1 MLQGWRRALAGALA
15 FAASAAWADTVRI
28 AVIDPLSGP
37 FANIGE
43 YNVKHAQM
51 AVDQI
56 NARGGV
62 AGTQKIELVLLD
74 SKNNPQEAGLVLQ
87 QAIDQNVRYVYQA
100 AGSVVGGALLE
111 AVGKYNARNP
121 DKAVL
126 YMNHGA
132 IEPSF
137 TNERCN
143 FWHFRFDSHQIMKI
157 GAFTDAAARD
167 RSVHKV
173 YLINQDYSAGQVFAR
188 ETRAMLARKRPDIE
202 IVGDDLHPL
211 GKVKDFSPYIAKIK
225 ASGADTVMTNNW
237 GNDIALLIKAA
248 KDAGLNVSWYA
259 MYVYL
264 TGTPAMVG
272 DPGGGSV
279 KTLMSWHANIAD
291 NQLESYANAYKARY
305 KADWG
310 WLPGYLALQ
319 MLARAMDQ
327 AKSTD
332 PVRVALALENMR
344 YDGPTG
350 QVWMRAEDHQLS
362 QPLYLASFAKAGQP
376 GVKYDV
382 ENTGFGWKTEV
393 RIEAKDT
400 VMPHTCRMQR
410 PE

>member
-1 MLQGWRRALAGALA
+1 MLQIARLAVATAAVLAGTG
-15 FAASAAWADTVRI
+15 AWAQSVRI

-43 YNVKHAQM
+43 YNLKHAQA
-51 AVDQI
+51 AVEQI

-62 AGTQKIELVLLD
+62 LGGQKLELVLFD

-87 QAIDQNVRYVYQA
+87 QAIDQDIRYVFQA

-111 AVGKYNARNP
+111 AVGKHNARNP
-121 DKAVL
+121 ERPLL
-126 YMNHGA
+126 YLNHGA

-137 TNERCN
+137 TNERCS

-157 GAFTDAAARD
+157 GAFTDAIARD
-167 RSVHKV
+167 KRVRKA
-173 YLINQDYSAGQVFAR
+173 YLINQDYSAGQIFAR

-211 GKVKDFSPYIAKIK
+211 GKVKDFAPYIAKIK
-225 ASGADTVMTNNW
+225 AAGADAVLTNNW

-248 KDAGLNVSWYA
+248 KDAGLNASWYA

-264 TGTPAMVG
+264 TGTPAAIG
-272 DPGGGSV
+272 DPGSSSV
-279 KTLMSWHANIAD
+279 KTLMSWHANVAD
-291 NQLESYANAYKARY
+291 NQLEAYANAYKAKY

-319 MLARAMDQ
+319 MLARAIDQ
-327 AKSTD
+327 ARSPD
-332 PVRVALALENMR
+332 PLKVALALENMR

-362 QPLYLASFAKAGQP
+362 QPLYVASFVRAGTG

-382 ENTGFGWKTEV
+382 EGTGFGWKSEA

-410 PE
+410 PN

>member
-1 MLQGWRRALAGALA
+1 MAHRCSFVIAPLLALA
-15 FAASAAWADTVRI
+15 AAAAPAQTVRI
-28 AVIDPLSGP
+28 AIIDPLSGP

-43 YNVKHAQM
+43 YNLKHAQM

-62 AGTQKIELVLLD
+62 LGGQKLELVPLD

-87 QAIDQNVRYVYQA
+87 QAIDQNIRFVYQA

-111 AVGKYNARNP
+111 AVGKHNARNP
-121 DKAVL
+121 DRTVL
-126 YMNHGA
+126 YLNHGA

-157 GAFTDAAARD
+157 GAFTDAIARD
-167 RSVHKV
+167 KRVRKA

-188 ETRAMLARKRPDIE
+188 ETRAMLARKRPDIQ
-202 IVGDDLHPL
+202 IVGDDFHPL

-225 ASGADTVMTNNW
+225 AAGADTVLTNNW
-237 GNDIALLIKAA
+237 GNDIALLIKASR
-248 KDAGLNVSWYA
+248 DAGLDVSWYA

-264 TGTPAMVG
+264 TGTPAAIG
-272 DPGGGSV
+272 DPGGNAV

-291 NQLESYANAYKARY
+291 NPLEPYANAYKARY

-319 MLARAMDQ
+319 MLARAIDQ
-327 AKSTD
+327 AKSGD
-332 PVRVALALENMR
+332 PLRVALALEDMR

-362 QPLYLASFAKAGQP
+362 QPLYVASFVRAGAG

-382 ENTGFGWKTEV
+382 ESTGFGWKTESRV
-393 RIEAKDT
+393 EAKET

>member
-1 MLQGWRRALAGALA
+1 MLQIARLALTTALLAGTG
-15 FAASAAWADTVRI
+15 AWAQSVRI

-43 YNVKHAQM
+43 YNLKHAQA
-51 AVDQI
+51 AVEQI
-56 NARGGV
+56 NAGGGV
-62 AGTQKIELVLLD
+62 LNGQKLELVLFD

-87 QAIDQNVRYVYQA
+87 QAIDQDIRYVLQA

-111 AVGKYNARNP
+111 AVGKHNARNP
-121 DKAVL
+121 DRPLL
-126 YMNHGA
+126 YLNHGA

-137 TNERCN
+137 TNERCS

-157 GAFTDAAARD
+157 GAFTDAIARD
-167 RSVHKV
+167 TRVRKA
-173 YLINQDYSAGQVFAR
+173 YLINQDYSAGQIFAR

-225 ASGADTVMTNNW
+225 ASGADAVLTNNW

-248 KDAGLNVSWYA
+248 KDAGLNASWYA

-264 TGTPAMVG
+264 TGTPAAIG
-272 DPGGGSV
+272 DPGSSSV
-279 KTLMSWHANIAD
+279 KTLMSWHANVAD
-291 NQLESYANAYKARY
+291 NQLEAYANAYKAKY

-319 MLARAMDQ
+319 MLARALDQ
-327 AKSTD
+327 ARSAD
-332 PVRVALALENMR
+332 PLKVALALENMR

-362 QPLYLASFAKAGQP
+362 QPLYVASFVRAGQ
-376 GVKYDV
+376 GAVKYDV
-382 ENTGFGWKTEV
+382 EGTGFGWKSEA

-400 VMPHTCRMQR
+400 LMPHTCRMRR

>member
-1 MLQGWRRALAGALA
+1 MQPIRQSLLAATLALAGTMS
-15 FAASAAWADTVRI
+15 SAQTVKVAI
-28 AVIDPLSGP
+28 IDPLSGP

-51 AVDQI
+51 AIDQI
-56 NARGGV
+56 NAHGGV
-62 AGTQKIELVLLD
+62 AGGQKLELVLLD

-87 QAIDQNVRYVYQA
+87 QAIDQNIRYVYQA

-111 AVGKYNARNP
+111 AVGKHNARNP
-121 DKAVL
+121 DRAVL
-126 YMNHGA
+126 YLNHGA

-157 GAFTDAAARD
+157 NAFTDAIAKDKR
-167 RSVHKV
+167 VHKA

-237 GNDIALLIKAA
+237 GQDIALLIKAA
-248 KDAGLNVSWYA
+248 KDAGLTVSWYA

-272 DPGGGSV
+272 DPGGSSV
-279 KTLMSWHANIAD
+279 HTLMSWHANIAD
-291 NQLESYANAYKARY
+291 NQLESYANAYKAKY

-319 MLARAMDQ
+319 MLGKAMDQ

-332 PVRVALALENMR
+332 PLKVALALEDMR

-350 QVWMRAEDHQLS
+350 QVWMRRDDHQLS
-362 QPLYLASFAKAGQP
+362 QPLYIATFTKAGQS

-382 ENTGFGWKTEV
+382 EGTGFGWKTESRV
-393 RIEAKDT
+393 EAKDT
-400 VMPHTCRMQR
+400 VLPHTCQMQR
-410 PE
+410 PQ